1 MASELLAGTAQV
13 SVDGTNYLVEGD
25 IKWSPSSVKREAM
38 MGPDGF
44 HGWKETPIP
53 GRIKMSLRDWGGL
66 TVAAF
71 NAMRNSTV
79 VLNLASGKV
88 VVGRNMGTLDQQEVD
103 AGEAKF
109 DVDFAGPQV
118 SEQTTS

>member
-25 IKWSPSSVKREAM
+25 IKWSPSSVKREVM

-53 GRIKMSLRDWGGL
+53 GTIKMSLRDTGGL
-66 TVAAF
+66 TVANF

-79 VLNLASGKV
+79 VLTLASGKV
-88 VVGRNMGTLDQQEVD
+88 IVGRNMGTVESQEVD
-103 AGEAKF
+103 AGDAKV
-109 DVDFAGPQV
+109 DVSFAGPQV
-118 SEQTTS
+118 SEQTVS